1 MGTRKVGRYLVETS
15 NEDKILFPQAKITKG
30 DLIDYYENIA
40 PIMLPYMK
48 DRPISMQRFPEGIQE
63 EGFYQKDAADYFP
76 AWIKRMP
83 LKKQDNG
90 IVNYVV
96 VNNAETLVY
105 LANQACITMHT
116 WLSRIDKIDIPDR
129 IIFDLDPAGKRF
141 SDVQEAALIIRE
153 MLTLLDLPAF
163 VMTTGSRGLHVLVP
177 IKRKHSFD
185 WVRSFA
191 LDIATLLASAYPD
204 RFTVEIRKAKRR
216 GRIFLDILRNAFGQT
231 AVAPYAVRPKPSA
244 PIATPITWEEAADST
259 LTPTKYTIKNIFKR
273 LSKIDDPW
281 HNINDFSSSLDAA
294 AKKLAQIR

>member
-1 MGTRKVGRYLVETS
+1 MATRKVGRYLVKTT
-15 NEDKILFPQAKITKG
+15 NEKTILFPKAKITKG

-48 DRPISMQRFPEGIQE
+48 DRPISMQRFPEGINS
-63 EGFYQKDAADYFP
+63 EGFYQKDAPDYFP
-76 AWIKRMP
+76 VWIKRMP
-83 LKKQDNG
+83 LEKQDG
-90 IVNYVV
+90 KIVNYVV
-96 VNNAETLVY
+96 VNNAATLVY

-116 WLSRIDKIDIPDR
+116 WLSRTDKIDIPDR
-129 IIFDLDPAGKRF
+129 MIFDLDPAGKKF
-141 SDVQEAALIIRE
+141 SEVQEAALIIRE
-153 MLTLLDLPAF
+153 MLALLDLPSF

-191 LDIATLLASAYPD
+191 LDIATLLARAYPD
-204 RFTVEIRKAKRR
+204 RFTIEVRKAKRH

-231 AVAPYAVRPKPSA
+231 AVTPYAVRPKPSA
-244 PIATPITWEEAADST
+244 PIATPITWKEAGDKT

-281 HNINDFSSSLDAA
+281 QHINDFSSSLDAA
-294 AKKLAQIR
+294 AKKLARMR